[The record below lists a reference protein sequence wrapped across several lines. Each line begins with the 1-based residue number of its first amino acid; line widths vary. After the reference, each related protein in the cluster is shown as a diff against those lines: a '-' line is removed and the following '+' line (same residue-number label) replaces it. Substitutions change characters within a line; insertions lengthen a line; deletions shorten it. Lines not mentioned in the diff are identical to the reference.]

1 MSVIFE
7 DDRSSVRDL
16 ARENEKLR
24 KIVKV
29 LMNRVERSTDAQG
42 NAFSLFQAAIIL
54 ESTVRER
61 TAELQSV
68 NDRLSEEID
77 ERRAI
82 EEALQVAK
90 VQAERAN
97 AGKTQ
102 FLAAASH
109 DLMQP
114 LNVARLFV
122 DAIAER
128 PLEPQSAQML
138 ERVAR
143 SLESAEDL
151 LRTLLEMSR
160 LDAGALQPE
169 LSDFA
174 LEPLL
179 QHLASEYGFAAEERG
194 LRLRVVP
201 CDAVVHSDRGLLER
215 IVRNLLGNAL
225 RYTERGGI
233 LLGVRRRADSV
244 RIEVW
249 DTGVGIPAA
258 SLSDI
263 FHEFHRLADPN
274 RGEDRLPGMGLGLAI
289 VDRIASLIGAA
300 IDVRSREGR
309 GSVFS
314 VTVALAAD
322 EAVPAAPP
330 ALADPA
336 GEIFRGRTILIV
348 DDDGVALDGMRRVLR
363 GWGMDAIAARSVDD
377 AVRFS
382 LGRSQLPA
390 AILADYHLLN
400 GATGFDAIDAV
411 RASFAGVKI
420 PAIVITGDPNEAT
433 RRRAAELGF
442 GYLSKPLRIER
453 LRSLLAHMLTAA

>member
-1 MSVIFE
+1 LSAIFE
-7 DDRSSVRDL
+7 DDRPPAPDL

-24 KIVKV
+24 KIVNV
-29 LMNRVERSTDAQG
+29 LMQRVERSTDAQG

-61 TAELQSV
+61 TAELQSL
-68 NDRLSEEID
+68 NGRLSDEID

-82 EEALQVAK
+82 EAALQIAK
-90 VQAERAN
+90 AQAERAN
-97 AGKTQ
+97 AGKTE

-128 PLEPQSAQML
+128 PLDAQAAQML

-143 SLESAEDL
+143 SLESAETL

-160 LDAGALQPE
+160 LDAGALRPQMT
-169 LSDFA
+169 DFA
-174 LEPLL
+174 LDPLL
-179 QHLASEYGFAAEERG
+179 HHLASEYGLSAEERG

-215 IVRNLLGNAL
+215 ILRNFLSNAL
-225 RYTERGGI
+225 RYTARGGI
-233 LLGVRRRADSV
+233 LLGVRRRGDSL

-249 DTGVGIPAA
+249 DTGRGIPQK
-258 SLSDI
+258 SLGDV
-263 FHEFHRLADPN
+263 FREFYRLADPN
-274 RGEDRLPGMGLGLAI
+274 RGEDRPPGMGLGLAI
-289 VDRIASLIGAA
+289 VDRIAPLIGAT

-309 GSVFS
+309 GSVFT
-314 VTVALAAD
+314 VTVALAAG
-322 EAVPAAPP
+322 EAAPAA
-330 ALADPA
+330 ADRA
-336 GEIFRGRTILIV
+336 GETFRGRTILIV
-348 DDDGVALDGMRRVLR
+348 DDDGAALDGMRRILH
-363 GWGMDAIAARSVDD
+363 GWGMDAIAARSVED

-382 LGRSQLPA
+382 LGRRDVPA
-390 AILADYHLLN
+390 AILADYHLLD

-411 RASFAGVKI
+411 RASFACTRI
-420 PAIVITGDPNEAT
+420 PAIVVSGDPSEAT
-433 RRRAAELGF
+433 RRRAAERGF
-442 GYLSKPLRIER
+442 GYLNKPLRVER
-453 LRSLLAHMLTAA
+453 LRSLLAHILSAA

>member
-1 MSVIFE
+1 MSTLFE
-7 DDRSSVRDL
+7 DGSAVHDL

-24 KIVKV
+24 KIVNV
-29 LMNRVERSTDAQG
+29 LMKRVERSTDAQG

-61 TAELQSV
+61 TAELQSL
-68 NDRLSEEID
+68 NDRLSGEID

-82 EEALQVAK
+82 EGALQIAK
-90 VQAERAN
+90 AQAERAN
-97 AGKTQ
+97 AGKTE

-128 PLEPQSAQML
+128 PLEPETAQML

-143 SLESAEDL
+143 SLESAESL

-160 LDAGALQPE
+160 LDAGALQAE
-169 LSDFA
+169 MRDFA

-179 QHLASEYGFAAEERG
+179 HHLATEYGLPAEERG
-194 LRLRVVP
+194 LRLRVLP
-201 CDAVVHSDRGLLER
+201 CDAVVYSDRGLLER
-215 IVRNLLGNAL
+215 IVRNFLSNAL
-225 RYTERGGI
+225 RYTQRGGV
-233 LLGVRRRADSV
+233 LLGVRKRGDTA

-249 DTGVGIPAA
+249 DTGLGIPPA
-258 SLSDI
+258 SLGDI
-263 FHEFHRLADPN
+263 FREFHRLASP
-274 RGEDRLPGMGLGLAI
+274 RGGEDRSPGMGLGLAI
-289 VDRIASLIGAA
+289 VDRIAPLIGAS

-314 VTVALAAD
+314 VTVALAAA
-322 EAVPAAPP
+322 EGAPGATAGP
-330 ALADPA
+330 GDRA
-336 GEIFRGRTILIV
+336 GETFRGRTVLII
-348 DDDGVALDGMRRVLR
+348 DDDGAALDGLRRILR
-363 GWGMDAIAARSVDD
+363 GWGADTIVARSVED

-382 LGRSQLPA
+382 LGRRELPA
-390 AILADYHLLN
+390 AILADYHLLD

-411 RASFAGVKI
+411 RASFACMKI
-420 PAIVITGDPNEAT
+420 PAIVISGDPSEAT
-433 RRRAAELGF
+433 RRRAAERGF
-442 GYLSKPLRIER
+442 GYLNKPLRVER
-453 LRSLLAHMLTAA
+453 LRSLLAHILSAA

>member
-1 MSVIFE
+1 MSAIFE
-7 DDRSSVRDL
+7 EGSQVRDL
-16 ARENEKLR
+16 VRENEKLR
-24 KIVKV
+24 KIVDV
-29 LMNRVERSTDAQG
+29 LMRRVERSTDAQG

-61 TAELQSV
+61 TAELQSL

-82 EEALQVAK
+82 EAALQIAK

-97 AGKTQ
+97 AGKTE

-128 PLEPQSAQML
+128 PLDAATAQML

-143 SLESAEDL
+143 SLDSAESL

-160 LDAGALQPE
+160 LDAGALRAE
-169 LSDFA
+169 MSDFA

-179 QHLASEYGFAAEERG
+179 RHLASEYGLAAEERG

-201 CDAVVHSDRGLLER
+201 SDAVVHSDRGLFER
-215 IVRNLLGNAL
+215 IVRNLLSNAL
-225 RYTERGGI
+225 RYTERGGV
-233 LLGVRRRADSV
+233 LLGVRKRGDCV
-244 RIEVW
+244 RVEVW
-249 DTGVGIPAA
+249 DTGPGIPAE
-258 SLSDI
+258 SLGDI
-263 FHEFHRLADPN
+263 FREFHRLANPS
-274 RGEDRLPGMGLGLAI
+274 RGADRSPGMGLGLAI
-289 VDRIASLIGAA
+289 VDRIARLIGAT
-300 IDVRSREGR
+300 IDVRSRLGC
-309 GSVFS
+309 GSVFC
-314 VTVALAAD
+314 VAVALAAG
-322 EAVPAAPP
+322 EAAPAAI
-330 ALADPA
+330 AVLGDRA
-336 GEIFRGRTILIV
+336 GEPFRGRTILIV
-348 DDDGVALDGMRRVLR
+348 DDDGAALDSMCRILR

-382 LGRSQLPA
+382 LGRRELPA
-390 AILADYHLLN
+390 AILADYHLLD

-411 RASFAGVKI
+411 RASFACVKI
-420 PAIVITGDPNEAT
+420 PAIVVSGDPSDAT
-433 RRRAAELGF
+433 RRRAAERGF
-442 GYLSKPLRIER
+442 GYLTKPLRVER
-453 LRSLLAHMLTAA
+453 LRSLLAHVLSAA

>member
-1 MSVIFE
+1 MNALSQDSPV
-7 DDRSSVRDL
+7 SAHDL

-29 LMNRVERSTDAQG
+29 LMARVERSTDAQG

-61 TAELQSV
+61 TAELQSL
-68 NDRLSEEID
+68 NDRLSAEID
-77 ERRAI
+77 ERRTI
-82 EEALQVAK
+82 EAALQITKA
-90 VQAERAN
+90 QAERAN

-128 PLEPQSAQML
+128 PLEPQTAQML

-143 SLESAEDL
+143 SLESAEVL

-160 LDAGALQPE
+160 LDAGALRAE
-169 LSDFA
+169 MSDFA

-179 QHLASEYGFAAEERG
+179 HHLASEYGLAAEERG

-201 CDAVVHSDRGLLER
+201 CDAIVHSDRALFER
-215 IVRNLLGNAL
+215 IVRNLLGNAV

-233 LLGVRRRADSV
+233 VLGARRRGDCV
-244 RIEVW
+244 RVEIW
-249 DTGVGIPAA
+249 DTGPGIPAE
-258 SLSDI
+258 SLGDI
-263 FHEFHRLADPN
+263 FREFHRLATPN
-274 RGEDRLPGMGLGLAI
+274 RGDDRSPGMGLGLAI
-289 VDRIASLIGAA
+289 VDRIAPLIGAT

-314 VTVALAAD
+314 VTVALAEGEAAP
-322 EAVPAAPP
+322 AVPAA
-330 ALADPA
+330 LDRA
-336 GEIFRGRTILIV
+336 GEVFRGRTVLIV
-348 DDDGVALDGMRRVLR
+348 DDDGAALDGMRRILR

-382 LGRSQLPA
+382 RGRRELPA
-390 AILADYHLLN
+390 VILADYHLLD
-400 GATGFDAIDAV
+400 GETGFDAIDAV
-411 RASFAGVKI
+411 RASLACIKI
-420 PAIVITGDPNEAT
+420 PAIVISADLSEAT
-433 RRRAAELGF
+433 RRRAAERGF
-442 GYLSKPLRIER
+442 GYLYKPLRVER
-453 LRSLLAHMLTAA
+453 LRSLLAHMLSAA